1 MHEPLIQYIQNHSTT
16 PLPEEAIEII
26 KDLFVPKKIRKRQ
39 YFLQE
44 GEVCKYFAF
53 IIKGAM
59 RQYFVDDKGVERI
72 IQLAIENWWV
82 GDRESWVT
90 QWNCLQPITGRF
102 SIP

>member
-1 MHEPLIQYIQNHSTT
+1 
-16 PLPEEAIEII
+16 
-26 KDLFVPKKIRKRQ
+26 
-39 YFLQE
+39 
-44 GEVCKYFAF
+44 
-53 IIKGAM
+53 M